1 MKVSQYTVT
10 GETEREKEEIIIADH
25 VNTDA
30 CDHIDPGK
38 YTVFDTRTEWDQEE
52 SGR

>member
-1 MKVSQYTVT
+1 MVT

-30 CDHIDPGK
+30 CNHIDPGE
-38 YTVFDTRTEWDQEE
+38 YTVFDTCTERDQ
-52 SGR
+52 